1 MSFKL
6 AYDAALKHAQSLSE
20 SGKVLQAGRR
30 REDVLHF
37 AHRAFGEQSLV
48 RVLPTSICVS
58 VRTERVHPADA
69 SRACRVR
76 RLPDETLLKST
87 KCMITHLIFS
97 HCPQEKCQAQYEL
110 ALNDYDNGRYEK
122 AVLAFSKALDL
133 VRTLKGGGHKH
144 LLANI
149 LVGMGNAQEAR
160 QIHAQALTFYA
171 KARQVLE
178 GDAGSKKD
186 ENECENECK
195 MSENKGAQREAAP
208 KERDEE
214 ALASVLVNIALV
226 HIQMGDMEQAERLLR
241 RASLLLW
248 RGTGSALSRKDLF
261 RRGSVAA
268 DIWHNLS
275 CCLFARGETR
285 QASHAMRAA
294 LRLRQKMLGERHLL
308 TASAALDLGK
318 LLLCE
323 EKEHTKFAYQ
333 EREAY
338 KLVLQAY
345 TIFYSTLGVSH
356 PHTLVRAQQRERKGR
371 SVCDRVYQQ

>member
-1 MSFKL
+1 
-6 AYDAALKHAQSLSE
+6 
-20 SGKVLQAGRR
+20 
-30 REDVLHF
+30 
-37 AHRAFGEQSLV
+37 
-48 RVLPTSICVS
+48 
-58 VRTERVHPADA
+58 
-69 SRACRVR
+69 
-76 RLPDETLLKST
+76 
-87 KCMITHLIFS
+87 
-97 HCPQEKCQAQYEL
+97 L

-133 VRTLKGGGHKH
+133 VRALKGGCHKH

-160 QIHAQALTFYA
+160 QIHAQALTFYDQ
-171 KARQVLE
+171 ARQVLE
-178 GDAGSKKD
+178 GLHA
-186 ENECENECK
+186 NECLV
-195 MSENKGAQREAAP
+195 SEQQCAQREAAP

-226 HIQMGDMEQAERLLR
+226 HMQMGDMEQAERQLR

-248 RGTGSALSRKDLF
+248 RGTGSALSRKDVF
-261 RRGSVAA
+261 RKGSVAA

-294 LRLRQKMLGERHLL
+294 LRLRQRMLGDRHLL

-323 EKEHTKFAYQ
+323 ENGPTKSL
-333 EREAY
+333 REAY
-338 KLVLQAY
+338 TLVHKAY
-345 TIFYSTLGVSH
+345 AIRSSTFGISH
-356 PHTLVRAQQRERKGR
+356 PHTLVRAQPEREWGSERERA
-371 SVCDRVYQQ
+371 Y